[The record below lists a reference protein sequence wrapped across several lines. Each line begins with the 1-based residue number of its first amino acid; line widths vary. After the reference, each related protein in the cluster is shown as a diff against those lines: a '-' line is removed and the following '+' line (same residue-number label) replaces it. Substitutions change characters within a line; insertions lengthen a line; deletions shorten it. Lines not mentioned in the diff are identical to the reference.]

1 VVLSSIPRAILATSG
16 RPVLQRALAL
26 WTAVGLVATVLFGG
40 QGLDARRVTSMFHAG
55 TGMRLA
61 LAVGWTLLATPV
73 VSSAFDAPGTR
84 TLRTLPVSRS
94 AWVGWLLVLVLAVQA
109 PCCVLFARG
118 DGPGTA
124 LAEMLL
130 AAAMQ
135 SSLVA
140 ATRRPRF
147 VGVAATALAIVL
159 LDASPLFTL
168 APAAALACAGV
179 GAAWRVILDASG
191 RDLHMTRVTWPV
203 LALASAYVLRIVRA
217 ARARLALAVGT
228 VSLGAL
234 ALSLSLLND
243 PSSRPIAR
251 MLAVLALPLTL
262 CAAVLVGPVR
272 DTEERMRAVVRV
284 TRTHWTTLLGAFALA
299 IGLPSSALA
308 ATASAVAGAAAHAP
322 ALPLGGAAGAWAVPI
337 ACAMAAWAR
346 VHDRKTRRSPV
357 LFVVGVIGV
366 GAIFTGVGVAW

>member
-1 VVLSSIPRAILATSG
+1 LG
-16 RPVLQRALAL
+16 
-26 WTAVGLVATVLFGG
+26 
-40 QGLDARRVTSMFHAG
+40 
-55 TGMRLA
+55 
-61 LAVGWTLLATPV
+61 TPV
-73 VSSAFDAPGTR
+73 VSCAFDAPGTR

-94 AWVGWLLVLVLAVQA
+94 AWVGGLLVLLLAVQA

-118 DGPGTA
+118 DGPATA
-124 LAEMLL
+124 LVEMLL

-135 SSLVA
+135 SSLAA

-147 VGVAATALAIVL
+147 VGVAAIALAIVL
-159 LDASPLFTL
+159 LDASPLLTL
-168 APAAALACAGV
+168 APAAALAFVGV
-179 GAAWRVILDASG
+179 GAAWRVMLDASG

-203 LALASAYVLRIVRA
+203 LALAAAYVLRILRA
-217 ARARLALAVGT
+217 GRARLALAAGN

-243 PSSRPIAR
+243 PPARPIAR
-251 MLAVLALPLTL
+251 MLAVVALPLTL

-272 DTEERMRAVVRV
+272 DTEERLRAFVRV

-308 ATASAVAGAAAHAP
+308 ATAMAVAGAAVHAP
-322 ALPLGGAAGAWAVPI
+322 ALPLGGAAGAWAIPI
-337 ACAMAAWAR
+337 ACAVAAWAW
-346 VHDRKTRRSPV
+346 VHDRKTRRHPV